1 MRVIGRRDL
10 ASGGEI
16 QFPRGAEGELNSRE
30 TASAQKMFTATDAR
44 VCATGGK
51 YGSRSS
57 AVVVRCTPSNNHPTR
72 GVLALTQLEK
82 IEAWQA
88 FGSR

>member
-30 TASAQKMFTATDAR
+30 AQCSQPQMR
-44 VCATGGK
+44 
-51 YGSRSS
+51 
-57 AVVVRCTPSNNHPTR
+57 
-72 GVLALTQLEK
+72 
-82 IEAWQA
+82 A
-88 FGSR
+88 FAP

>member
-30 TASAQKMFTATDAR
+30 TQVHKKCSQPQATDAR
-44 VCATGGK
+44 VCAIGGK
-51 YGSRSS
+51 FG
-57 AVVVRCTPSNNHPTR
+57 R
-72 GVLALTQLEK
+72 GVLLWLLGVPLPIIILLAVF
-82 IEAWQA
+82 WH
-88 FGSR
+88 

>member
-44 VCATGGK
+44 VCAIAK
-51 YGSRSS
+51 GSK
-57 AVVVRCTPSNNHPTR
+57 TR
-72 GVLALTQLEK
+72 GVAP
-82 IEAWQA
+82 
-88 FGSR
+88 SYRR